1 MVCVSV
7 SLKEQRCFLATRI
20 TCYSPASPATH
31 PHHLLLT
38 RITYSPPTH
47 LLLTC
52 YLYVCDGGYM
62 CVIEVA
68 GGYL

>member
-1 MVCVSV
+1 MVPCHPHH
-7 SLKEQRCFLATRI
+7 LLLTRI
-20 TCYSPASPATH
+20 TCLPPASPAT
-31 PHHLLLT
+31 HLLLT

-52 YLYVCDGGYM
+52 YLYVCERGHM